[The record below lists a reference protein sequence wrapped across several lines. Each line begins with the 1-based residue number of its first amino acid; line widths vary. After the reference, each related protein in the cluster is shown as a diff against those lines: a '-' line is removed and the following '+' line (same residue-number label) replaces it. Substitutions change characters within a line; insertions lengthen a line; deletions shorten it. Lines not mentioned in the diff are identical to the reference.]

1 MLQLFSAECR
11 RCVESVIQLF
21 RGKPRLLDTYELVLF
36 DPGRI
41 MLRGINASAAFCVV
55 PGVPGVGD
63 FSTSAV
69 SCGTPGTR
77 GINASAASRVAPVVM
92 LHQCF
97 SCSLWTASVV
107 LSICILRTAGITRHQ
122 HLLHLFPVLRQIYW
136 VSLRQRRQGYAASIH
151 HWIPSEHRELRGINA
166 TVHFCAAPGV
176 TVLNASAKSMR
187 EPYLVG

>member
-11 RCVESVIQLF
+11 RYVVSVIQLF

-55 PGVPGVGD
+55 PGVPGGGD
-63 FSTSAV
+63 FSTLAV

-92 LHQCF
+92 LHQF
-97 SCSLWTASVV
+97 SAVPFEQRQKFSASASCV
-107 LSICILRTAGITRHQ
+107 LQA
-122 HLLHLFPVLRQIYW
+122 
-136 VSLRQRRQGYAASIH
+136 
-151 HWIPSEHRELRGINA
+151 LRGIS
-166 TVHFCAAPGV
+166 TCFISSLFCARFTRYHCVSGARVMQHRFIIGFHRSAP
-176 TVLNASAKSMR
+176 
-187 EPYLVG
+187 